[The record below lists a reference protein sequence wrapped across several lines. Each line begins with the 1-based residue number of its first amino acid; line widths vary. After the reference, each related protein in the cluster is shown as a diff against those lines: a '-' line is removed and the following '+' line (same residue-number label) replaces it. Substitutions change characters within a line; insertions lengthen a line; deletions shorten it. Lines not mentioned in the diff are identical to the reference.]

1 MKSKI
6 IIFISLITYILSDV
20 SILSVETGACKDK
33 KYTFVIKA
41 NSNANLAA
49 GSATVT
55 LASPESTTPTCTFE
69 AVSTTSSGGSGGS
82 SADSGSTTGGGG
94 NTSGGGSADGGNT
107 SGGGSSADG
116 GNTSGGGSS
125 ADGGNTSGGGSSAD
139 GGRRLDTGDFDITC
153 VITSKLDNAD
163 IKVQSVAIT
172 SVTVSAATGVTY
184 PLSINE
190 KATCE
195 GTPSSDTTTT
205 NSGKFN
211 QISGFL
217 VLLILTLF

>member
-20 SILSVETGACKDK
+20 SILSVATGACKDK

-82 SADSGSTTGGGG
+82 SADSG
-94 NTSGGGSADGGNT
+94 NTS
-107 SGGGSSADG
+107 
-116 GNTSGGGSS
+116 
-125 ADGGNTSGGGSSAD
+125 

-195 GTPSSDTTTT
+195 GTGSADTTTT